1 MPEKVESTKHLK
13 IIFGGASHE
22 IDADVLIESLV
33 NYSLVAQEASFYLS
47 PDSKVNIKIKATK
60 EGSFEL
66 IHDFVAFAGNN
77 LFTGDH
83 LQYAAALVTVVGGLY
98 GLRRWLA
105 KNGEQ
110 EVVQRNGSN
119 VKIKNNNGEITIN
132 NNVFQI
138 YQSSDK
144 VRDALKKTF
153 VKLKD
158 ANEIDDFK
166 IIDQDEKR
174 EIFKV
179 EKEDFALMASDKGE
193 TEKKKQKEVRADQE
207 FSVFKVVFKE
217 DYKWEFFYQGNRI
230 YASITDR
237 VFLDKVGKGE
247 VAFRSGDR
255 MVADLEIIQVFNEAA
270 NVFVN
275 EDYLITN
282 VKKHIPRTI
291 QNQESF
297 KFIKEG
303 DES

>member
-1 MPEKVESTKHLK
+1 MIEKVESTKHLK

-66 IHDFVAFAGNN
+66 IHDIVAFAGNN
-77 LFTGDH
+77 LFAPDH
-83 LQYAAALVTVVGGLY
+83 VTYAAALVGVVTGLY
-98 GLRRWLA
+98 KFKKWLS
-105 KNGEQ
+105 KNGEP
-110 EVVQRNGSN
+110 ETVQRNGSD
-119 VKIKNNNGEITIN
+119 VKIKNSKGEITIN

-144 VRDALKKTF
+144 TKDALKKTF
-153 VKLKD
+153 IKLKD

-174 EIFKV
+174 EVFKAG
-179 EKEDFALMASDKGE
+179 KEDFARMASDEGDA
-193 TEKKKQKEVRADQE
+193 EKKKQKEVRVDQE

-217 DYKWEFFYQGNRI
+217 NYKWEFFYQGNRI
-230 YASITDR
+230 YASIIDKT
-237 VFLDKVGKGE
+237 FLDKVGKGE

-255 MVADLEIIQVFNEAA
+255 MVADLEIVQVFNEAA

-275 EDYLITN
+275 EDYLITD

-291 QNQESF
+291 QAQESF
-297 KFIKEG
+297 KFVDGE
-303 DES
+303 EL